1 MDACRRAAHSVFP
14 DREDRYRNPA
24 ARAARAVPT
33 TLTLG
38 NSISSV
44 EPAVDDAAPSAEVA
58 GAFDGSST
66 EDWIEIE
73 DSKEAAHCT
82 GHARGKT
89 DRVYEPLE
97 QAQVPASQT
106 ESEVLKAYLA
116 FFKYVNCICVIV
128 IMYVCVAALHL
139 IRLLTLCSSCANSH
153 ITLRNNWRSVP
164 FTREQVMPALQQAAR
179 IVCRIRKCLDSVPD
193 FSSSTPSSAAGLGY
207 RGAVIPPFTSGG
219 SFKLRVLEGAV
230 HEFLWTV
237 KHVPQP
243 SSAELDSAAD
253 QAHSADAD
261 VAASP
266 FHSFVRDL
274 VHHTFRDGAGYV
286 EGLTPL
292 SVDRYIAAVSA
303 GDD

>member
-73 DSKEAAHCT
+73 DSKEAAHSS
-82 GHARGKT
+82 GQARGKT

-116 FFKYVNCICVIV
+116 FFKYVNCMCD
-128 IMYVCVAALHL
+128 C
-139 IRLLTLCSSCANSH
+139 
-153 ITLRNNWRSVP
+153 
-164 FTREQVMPALQQAAR
+164 
-179 IVCRIRKCLDSVPD
+179 D
-193 FSSSTPSSAAGLGY
+193 
-207 RGAVIPPFTSGG
+207 
-219 SFKLRVLEGAV
+219 
-230 HEFLWTV
+230 
-237 KHVPQP
+237 
-243 SSAELDSAAD
+243 
-253 QAHSADAD
+253 
-261 VAASP
+261 
-266 FHSFVRDL
+266 
-274 VHHTFRDGAGYV
+274 
-286 EGLTPL
+286 
-292 SVDRYIAAVSA
+292 
-303 GDD
+303 